1 MPFCKNPDAPD
12 SSQPRQFTGATG
24 EVVLMTVDPGHFH
37 AALVQKTMKE
47 QINPDVY
54 IFAPEGP
61 DVINHLQQIEKYNTR
76 GDDPTNWVSHLYT
89 GDDFFEKMLEEKPG
103 NVMVVAGN
111 NRKKT
116 EYIRKAVEH
125 GIHVLADK
133 PMAIDT
139 GDFKNLL
146 GALKAAEEKNLL
158 LYDIMTERFEITTIL
173 QKMFSHIPDLF
184 GELEKGT
191 PDNPAITKESV
202 HHFFKYVSGEKI
214 KRPPWFF
221 DSAQQGEGLVDVTT
235 HLVDLVQWECF
246 PEKIIDYTKD
256 INIFEATRWP
266 TLVSPEQFMEVTRLD
281 EIPDYLQQ
289 SISEEGLLQVYSNGS
304 IQYEINGVVAK
315 VSVEWKY
322 KAPEGGGDTH
332 YSVMRGT
339 RSNLI
344 IRQGQEEG
352 YAPVLYIEP
361 VNGVD
366 TATFAK
372 NLNQALETIH
382 ETYPGVEAEKN
393 GLNWT
398 VIIPERYGVGHEA
411 HFGQVMDN
419 FLQFL
424 VEGELPAWEVPNM
437 ITKYYITT
445 KALEMAQGN
454 RTTDSL

>member
-1 MPFCKNPDAPD
+1 
-12 SSQPRQFTGATG
+12 
-24 EVVLMTVDPGHFH
+24 
-37 AALVQKTMKE
+37 MKD
-47 QINPDVY
+47 QIHPDVY

-61 DVINHLQQIEKYNTR
+61 DVTNYLQQIEKYNSR
-76 GDDPTNWVSHLYT
+76 SENPTNWISHLYT
-89 GDDFFEKMLEEKPG
+89 GDDFLEKMLEELPG
-103 NVMVVAGN
+103 NVMVLAGN

-139 GDFKNLL
+139 DDFDNLL
-146 GALKAAEEKNLL
+146 GAFKVAEEHHLL

-173 QKMFSHIPDLF
+173 QKMFAHIPEIF
-184 GELEKGT
+184 GELKKGT
-191 PDNPAITKESV
+191 PDDPAVTKESV

-246 PEKIIDYTKD
+246 PEKIIDYKKD
-256 INIFEATRWP
+256 IKIHKASRWF
-266 TLVSPEQFMEVTRLD
+266 TEFSPEQFKEVTRLA
-281 EIPDYLQQ
+281 EVPDYLLPNL
-289 SISEEGLLQVYSNGS
+289 SEEGLLQVYANGS
-304 IQYEINGVVAK
+304 ILYEINGIMAK

-344 IRQGQEEG
+344 IRQGLEEG
-352 YAPVLYIEP
+352 YTPVLYIEP
-361 VNGVD
+361 VDDVD
-366 TATFAK
+366 PSAFE
-372 NLNQALETIH
+372 NDLNQALETIH
-382 ETYPGVEAEKN
+382 ESYPGVEAENTGKN
-393 GLNWT
+393 WK
-398 VIIPERYGVGHEA
+398 VIIPERYRVDHEG
-411 HFGQVMDN
+411 HFGQVTDT
-419 FLQFL
+419 FLQYL
-424 VEGELPAWEVPNM
+424 VDGKLPPWEVPSM

-445 KALEMAQGN
+445 KALEMA
-454 RTTDSL
+454 RDEEITDLP